1 MNFSWRIAAVWYSR
15 QRWDFPLVD
24 SIYVSRK
31 DAERADYECLA
42 EEIEQQTKLP
52 IAIEAVYRYV
62 VFLPSRQFADVPVPN
77 RFFAVS
83 ESGELKVRGLESR
96 RHDTAPLVS
105 RMQREVLAILS
116 EAHDLAGYLQKLA
129 DARRVLQRYL
139 TQLEDGSAPIE
150 DLVISKRITRAPRD
164 YQKAGV
170 TAIVAQQLFGCGVKL
185 RPGETVE
192 YVITEAGAKV
202 PNERV
207 RAYSLWEGWH
217 GYDRK
222 KYAAMLREAF
232 APFEC
237 VQFGGIIPSEVNGD
251 SVDGHVNRYVNNHCT
266 SHSSATRCSPAKFAR
281 PDED

>member
-1 MNFSWRIAAVWYSR
+1 
-15 QRWDFPLVD
+15 
-24 SIYVSRK
+24 
-31 DAERADYECLA
+31 
-42 EEIEQQTKLP
+42 
-52 IAIEAVYRYV
+52 
-62 VFLPSRQFADVPVPN
+62 LPSRQFADVPVPN

-83 ESGELKVRGLESR
+83 ESGELKVRGIESR

-105 RMQREVLAILS
+105 RMQREVLAILG
-116 EAHDLAGYLQKLA
+116 EAHDFASYLQKLA
-129 DARRVLQRYL
+129 EARRVLQRYQM
-139 TQLEDGSAPIE
+139 QLEDGSVPIE

-192 YVITEAGAKV
+192 YVITDAEAKV

-222 KYAAMLREAF
+222 KYAAMLCEAF
-232 APFEC
+232 EPFEC
-237 VQFGGIIPSEVNGD
+237 VQLGGIITAEVN
-251 SVDGHVNRYVNNHCT
+251 SDG
-266 SHSSATRCSPAKFAR
+266 ADR
-281 PDED
+281 PGRLGVQGLGGNCLSEGESKRIQRTWVSGSLF

>member
-1 MNFSWRIAAVWYSR
+1 
-15 QRWDFPLVD
+15 
-24 SIYVSRK
+24 
-31 DAERADYECLA
+31 
-42 EEIEQQTKLP
+42 
-52 IAIEAVYRYV
+52 V

-83 ESGELKVRGLESR
+83 ESGELKVRGIESR

-105 RMQREVLAILS
+105 RMQGEVLAILA
-116 EAHDLAGYLQKLA
+116 EAHDLASYRHKL
-129 DARRVLQRYL
+129 DDGRRVLQHYL
-139 TQLEDGSAPIE
+139 TQLEGGNVPIE

-164 YQKAGV
+164 YQKAGI

-192 YVITEAGAKV
+192 YVITDAKAKV

-222 KYAAMLREAF
+222 KYASLLREAF
-232 APFEC
+232 EPFES
-237 VQFGGIIPSEVNGD
+237 VKLGGIITAEISGD
-251 SVDGHVNRYVNNHCT
+251 GTDWASGVGIQGLGGNCL
-266 SHSSATRCSPAKFAR
+266 SGQEAKGLQRAGVSGWLF
-281 PDED
+281 